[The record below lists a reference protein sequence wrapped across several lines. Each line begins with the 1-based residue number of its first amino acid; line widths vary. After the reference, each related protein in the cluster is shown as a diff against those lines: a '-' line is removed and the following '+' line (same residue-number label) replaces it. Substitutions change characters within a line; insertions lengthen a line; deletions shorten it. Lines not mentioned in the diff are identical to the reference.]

1 MSAARIR
8 TDFWV
13 AAYIRRCEV
22 EGVVA
27 VLRRRGAVEA
37 GAVMIKVDRL
47 DGTSVLLGPAPQSE
61 AAEDGG
67 RSFVP
72 VHRDATIDSAAA
84 ELRLK
89 RETGFDPDL
98 WIVEVEDRQGRTHL

>member
-13 AAYIRRCEV
+13 SAYIRRLGV

-27 VLRRRGAVEA
+27 VLRRRGAAEA
-37 GAVMIKVDRL
+37 GVVFIKVDRL
-47 DGTSVLLGPAPQSE
+47 DGTAVLLGPVAQSE

-67 RSFVP
+67 RRFAP
-72 VHRDATIDSAAA
+72 LHRDAAIDAGAA
-84 ELRLK
+84 EERLA
-89 RETGFDPDL
+89 REIRFDPDL
-98 WIVEVEDRQGRTHL
+98 WVVEVEDRGGRAFL